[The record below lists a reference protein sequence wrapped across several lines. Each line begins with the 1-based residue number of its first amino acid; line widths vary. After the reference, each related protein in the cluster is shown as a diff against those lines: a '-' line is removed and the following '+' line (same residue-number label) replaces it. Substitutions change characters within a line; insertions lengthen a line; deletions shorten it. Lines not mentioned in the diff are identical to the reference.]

1 MRELIALTSL
11 DETGKFEIRISP
23 DFIKLVETNSNDQ
36 NTNNQNFGALL
47 FWILNIRVLRL
58 FRISHFDIRIF

>member
-1 MRELIALTSL
+1 MRGLIALTSL

-47 FWILNIRVLRL
+47 F
-58 FRISHFDIRIF
+58 